1 MRRAAVVQ
9 YRTSAD
15 SAEHNRN
22 LIEDIL
28 IELGTCDPGGLDY
41 QVFEFEDGVGFLH
54 LAVFDGTTDPFAAC
68 GAHREF
74 HRAPQHRLGAPPLTP
89 RALRT
94 GSNCVSSS
102 SAAPSASSRP
112 KT

>member
-9 YRTSAD
+9 YHTSAD

-28 IELGTCDPGGLDY
+28 IELAARDPGGLDY
-41 QVFEFEDGVGFLH
+41 QVFQFEDGVSFLH
-54 LAVFDGTTDPFAAC
+54 VAVFDGTTDPFADC

-74 HRAPQHRLGAPPLTP
+74 HRELQQRLAAPPVAT
-89 RALRT
+89 RAVLI
-94 GSNCVSSS
+94 GSYFGNRCRDV
-102 SAAPSASSRP
+102 
-112 KT
+112 

>member
-15 SAEHNRN
+15 SAEHNRS

-28 IELGTCDPGGLDY
+28 IELGICDPGGVDY

-54 LAVFDGTTDPFAAC
+54 VAAFDGTTDPFADC
-68 GAHREF
+68 SAHQEF
-74 HRAPQHRLGAPPLTP
+74 HRGLRQRLVAPPSIN
-89 RALRT
+89 RAVLI
-94 GSNCVSSS
+94 GSYFG
-102 SAAPSASSRP
+102 SRR
-112 KT
+112 

>member
-15 SAEHNRN
+15 SAEHNRS

-28 IELGTCDPGGLDY
+28 IELGTCDPGGVDY

-54 LAVFDGTTDPFAAC
+54 VGRVRWH
-68 GAHREF
+68 HRPV
-74 HRAPQHRLGAPPLTP
+74 RGLQRPPGVSP
-89 RALRT
+89 RP
-94 GSNCVSSS
+94 
-102 SAAPSASSRP
+102 SAAPGGPAEHQPRGADRVVLRQQAMSFAAP
-112 KT
+112 VPQY

>member
-9 YRTSAD
+9 YRTSVD
-15 SAEHNRN
+15 SAEQNRS

-28 IELGTCDPGGLDY
+28 IELGTSDPGGEDY

-54 LAVFDGTTDPFAAC
+54 VAAFDGTTDPFADC

-74 HRAPQHRLGAPPLTP
+74 HRELQHRLVAPPITN
-89 RALRT
+89 RAVLI
-94 GSNCVSSS
+94 GSYFG
-102 SAAPSASSRP
+102 SSR
-112 KT
+112 